1 MAVNNSFAY
10 IEKTLP
16 GVVDKVFALNSLT
29 DSLIGGSEIKL
40 DFLDART
47 VKIFMLAST
56 GLYDYNRGGH
66 GRANTRGAA
75 RSTTETFTLS
85 QERYSEIPLDK
96 LDTLDDG
103 ETVLGHLATEFIRT
117 KVVPEFDTYR
127 FSKLASYTS
136 ATMGNRVVEAGAIA
150 ANTIISKFNAAF
162 KWMAEQ
168 KVPETDQVIYVSPT
182 VMELI
187 RNTTELA
194 KRLHQSDMSKNVQFA
209 IEMYENRQI
218 VVVPSDM
225 FYTDAQTGNGIY
237 PASSSKVINFMIV
250 DRKAPIIVKKLDYA
264 KVFNSVD
271 QNGSYL
277 GYVGYL
283 LTNLYYHDLFV
294 PENKRVA
301 IYCNVSN
308 VAAST
313 MSSALLV
320 DAVAGSASGKT
331 IIKSVLTQPAGI
343 LYDALGLYTTN
354 GTAPAI
360 GSSFTV
366 TPGSNDVVLGAE
378 FTPDA
383 SHNIIVAV
391 LDGKV
396 VATSRDFTN
405 TLPVGA

>member
-16 GVVDKVFALNSLT
+16 GIVDKVFALNSLT
-29 DSLIGGSEIKL
+29 DALIGGSEIKL
-40 DFLDART
+40 DFLDAKT

-56 GLYDYNRGGH
+56 GLVDYARGGH
-66 GRANTRGAA
+66 GSANQRGAA
-75 RSTTETFTLS
+75 KSTTETFTLT

-103 ETVLGHLATEFIRT
+103 ETVLGHLASEFIRT

-127 FSKLASYTS
+127 FSKLASYCS
-136 ATMGNRVVEAGAIA
+136 ATMGNLVEESTPIA

-162 KWMAEQ
+162 KWMSEQ
-168 KVPETDQVIYVSPT
+168 KVPEEDQVIYVSPT

-194 KRLHQSDMSKNVQFA
+194 KRLHQSDMDKNVKFA

-225 FYTDAQTGNGIY
+225 FYTKAQTGNGIY
-237 PASSSKVINFMIV
+237 PSAASKVINFMV
-250 DRKAPIIVKKLDYA
+250 VSKKAPIIVKKLDFA
-264 KVFNSVD
+264 KVYNSD
-271 QNGSYL
+271 GTNGSYL

-301 IYCNVSN
+301 LYCNVSN
-308 VAAST
+308 VAATSV
-313 MSSALLV
+313 SSALLV
-320 DAVAGSASGKT
+320 DAVAGTAGKT
-331 IIKSVLTQPAGI
+331 LIKGVLTQPAGM
-343 LYDALGLYTTN
+343 LFDKVGVYTTN
-354 GTAPAI
+354 GTAPAL
-360 GSSFTV
+360 GSTYSVST
-366 TPGSNDVVLGAE
+366 DVVGTE
-378 FTPDA
+378 ITPNA
-383 SHNIIVAV
+383 SHNIFVAT

-396 VATSRDFTN
+396 VAVSKDFTN

>member
-16 GVVDKVFALNSLT
+16 GIVDKVFALNSLT
-29 DSLIGGSEIKL
+29 DALIGGSEIKL
-40 DFLDART
+40 DFLDAKT

-56 GLYDYNRGGH
+56 GLVDYARGGH
-66 GRANTRGAA
+66 GSANQRGAA
-75 RSTTETFTLS
+75 KSTTETFTLT

-103 ETVLGHLATEFIRT
+103 ETVLGHLASEFIRT

-127 FSKLASYTS
+127 FSKLASYCS
-136 ATMGNRVVEAGAIA
+136 ATMGNLVEESGAIA

-168 KVPETDQVIYVSPT
+168 KVPEEDQVIYVNPT

-194 KRLHQSDMSKNVQFA
+194 KRLHQSDMDKNVKFA

-225 FYTDAQTGNGIY
+225 FYTKAQTGNGIY
-237 PASSSKVINFMIV
+237 PGSASKVINFMV
-250 DRKAPIIVKKLDYA
+250 VSKKAPIIVKKLDFA
-264 KVFNSVD
+264 KVYNSD
-271 QNGSYL
+271 GPDGSYL

-301 IYCNVSN
+301 LYCNVSN
-308 VAAST
+308 VAAGSV
-313 MSSALLV
+313 SSALLV
-320 DAVAGSASGKT
+320 DAVAGASNGKT
-331 IIKSVLTQPAGI
+331 LIKGVLTQPAGM
-343 LYDALGLYTTN
+343 LYDKVGLYTTN
-354 GTAPAI
+354 GTAPAL
-360 GSSFTV
+360 GSSYSVSDDVIGTEV
-366 TPGSNDVVLGAE
+366 TPN
-378 FTPDA
+378 A
-383 SHNIIVAV
+383 SHNIFVAV

-396 VATSRDFTN
+396 VAVSKDFTN

>member
-16 GVVDKVFALNSLT
+16 GVVDKVFALASLT
-29 DSLIGGSEIKL
+29 DALIGGSEIKL
-40 DFLDART
+40 DFLDAKT

-56 GLYDYNRGGH
+56 GLVDYARGGH
-66 GRANTRGAA
+66 GANNKRGAA
-75 RSTTETFTLS
+75 KSTTETFTLT

-103 ETVLGHLATEFIRT
+103 ETVLGHLASEFIRT

-127 FSKLASYTS
+127 FSKLASYCS
-136 ATMGNRVVEAGAIA
+136 ASMGNLVAETIS

-168 KVPETDQVIYVSPT
+168 KVPESDQIIYVNPE
-182 VMELI
+182 VMEQI

-194 KRLHQSDMSKNVQFA
+194 KRLHQSDMDKNVQFK
-209 IEMYENRQI
+209 IEEYETRPI

-225 FYTDAQTGNGIY
+225 FYTLAQTGDGVY
-237 PASSSKVINFMIV
+237 PSSASKVINFMV
-250 DRKAPIIVKKLDYA
+250 VSKKAPIIVKKLDHA
-264 KVFNSVD
+264 KVYNSEGPD
-271 QNGSYL
+271 GAYL

-301 IYCNVSN
+301 LYCSVSDVN
-308 VAAST
+308 ATAKAN
-313 MSSALLV
+313 ALLV
-320 DAVAGSASGKT
+320 DVVAGSASGKT
-331 IIKSVLTQPAGI
+331 LFNGALTQPAGM
-343 LYDALGLYTTN
+343 LYDKIELLANTVT
-354 GTAPAI
+354 TAPAI
-360 GSSFTV
+360 GASVSGTELV
-366 TPGSNDVVLGAE
+366 AGAE
-378 FTPDA
+378 FTPNDD
-383 SHNIIVAV
+383 HNIIVAT

-396 VATSRDFTN
+396 VAVSKDFTTN
-405 TLPVGA
+405 LPVGA

>member
-16 GVVDKVFALNSLT
+16 GIVDKVFALNSLT
-29 DSLIGGSEIKL
+29 DALIGGSEIKL
-40 DFLDART
+40 DFLDAKT

-56 GLYDYNRGGH
+56 GLVDYARGGH
-66 GRANTRGAA
+66 GSSNKRGAA
-75 RSTTETFTLS
+75 QSTTETFTLT

-103 ETVLGHLATEFIRT
+103 ETVLGHLASEFIRT

-127 FSKLASYTS
+127 FSKLAGYCS
-136 ATMGNRVVEAGAIA
+136 ATMGNLVSETIS

-168 KVPETDQVIYVSPT
+168 KVPEEDQIIYVNPA
-182 VMELI
+182 VMEQI

-194 KRLHQSDMSKNVQFA
+194 KRLHQSDMDKNVKFA

-225 FYTDAQTGNGIY
+225 FYTNAQTGDGIY
-237 PASSSKVINFMIV
+237 PASSSKVINFMV
-250 DRKAPIIVKKLDYA
+250 VSKKAPIIVKKLDFA
-264 KVFNSVD
+264 KVYNSSGAD
-271 QNGSYL
+271 GSYI

-301 IYCNVSN
+301 LYCSVSDVN
-308 VAAST
+308 ALTKA
-313 MSSALLV
+313 SALLV
-320 DAVAGSASGKT
+320 DAVAGSNGKT
-331 IIKSVLTQPAGI
+331 LIKGVLTQPAGM
-343 LYDALGLYTTN
+343 LYDKVGLYTTN
-354 GTAPAI
+354 GNAPAI
-360 GSSFTV
+360 GSSFSVDATVVGTEV
-366 TPGSNDVVLGAE
+366 TPN
-378 FTPDA
+378 A
-383 SHNIIVAV
+383 SHNIFVAV

-396 VATSRDFTN
+396 VAVSKDFTN

>member
-16 GVVDKVFALNSLT
+16 GIVDKVFALASLT
-29 DSLIGGSEIKL
+29 EALIGGSEIKL
-40 DFLDART
+40 DFLDAKT

-56 GLYDYNRGGH
+56 GLEDYARGGH
-66 GRANTRGAA
+66 GSSNVRGAA
-75 RSTTETFTLS
+75 KSTTETFTLS

-103 ETVLGHLATEFIRT
+103 ETVLGHLASEFIRT

-127 FSKLASYTS
+127 FSKMASYCST
-136 ATMGNRVVEAGAIA
+136 TMGNAVVETIA

-168 KVPETDQVIYVSPT
+168 KVPESDQIIYVNPA

-209 IEMYENRQI
+209 IEEYENRPI

-225 FYTDAQTGNGIY
+225 FYTNAQTGHGIY
-237 PASSSKVINFMIV
+237 PASSSKVINFMV
-250 DRKAPIIVKKLDYA
+250 VSKKAPIIVKKLDYA

-271 QNGSYL
+271 ENGAYL

-301 IYCNVSN
+301 LYCSISEVSALTKAN
-308 VAAST
+308 
-313 MSSALLV
+313 ALLV

-331 IIKSVLTQPAGI
+331 LLKGVITQPAGM
-343 LYDALGLYTTN
+343 LYDKIGLYTTN

-360 GSSFTV
+360 GSSFSVDADLVGTEI
-366 TPGSNDVVLGAE
+366 TPNS
-378 FTPDA
+378 
-383 SHNIIVAV
+383 SHNIFVAV

-396 VATSRDFTN
+396 VATSKDFTN

>member
-1 MAVNNSFAY
+1 MANVNNFAY

-56 GLYDYNRGGH
+56 GLQDYARGGH
-66 GRANTRGAA
+66 GSTNIRGAA
-75 RSTTETFTLS
+75 KSTTETFTLS

-103 ETVLGHLATEFIRT
+103 ETVLGHLATEFLRT

-127 FSKLASYTS
+127 FSKMASYCS
-136 ATMGNRVVEAGAIA
+136 ATMGNLVSETIA

-168 KVPETDQVIYVSPT
+168 KVPAEDQVIYVNPA

-187 RNTTELA
+187 MNTTELA
-194 KRLHQSDMSKNVQFA
+194 KRLHQSDMDKNVKFKIQ
-209 IEMYENRQI
+209 EYEGRPI
-218 VVVPSDM
+218 VEVPSDM
-225 FYTDAQTGNGIY
+225 FYTDAKTGNGIF
-237 PASSSKVINFMIV
+237 PQGSSKVINFMIV
-250 DRKAPIIVKKLDYA
+250 SKKAPIIVKKLDYA

-301 IYCNVSN
+301 LYCSVSA
-308 VAAST
+308 VSAT
-313 MSSALLV
+313 TVSSALLV
-320 DAVAGSASGKT
+320 DAVAGSTGKT
-331 IIKSVLTQPAGI
+331 LINGVLTQPAGM
-343 LYDALGLYTTN
+343 LYDKVGLYTTN

-360 GSSFTV
+360 GSSYTV
-366 TPGSNDVVLGAE
+366 DSNVIGTEITPNA
-378 FTPDA
+378 T
-383 SHNIIVAV
+383 HNIFVAV

-396 VATSRDFTN
+396 VATSKDFTT
-405 TLPVGA
+405 TLPKGA

>member
-1 MAVNNSFAY
+1 MAVNNNFAY

-16 GVVDKVFALNSLT
+16 GIVDKVFALNSLT
-29 DSLIGGSEIKL
+29 DALIGGSEIKL
-40 DFLDART
+40 DFLDAKT

-56 GLYDYNRGGH
+56 GLVDYARGGH
-66 GRANTRGAA
+66 GSSNTRGAA
-75 RSTTETFTLS
+75 KSTTETFTLT

-103 ETVLGHLATEFIRT
+103 ETVLGHLASEFIRT

-127 FSKLASYTS
+127 FSKLASYCS
-136 ATMGNRVVEAGAIA
+136 ATMGNLVSETIS

-168 KVPETDQVIYVSPT
+168 KVPEEDQVIYVNPA
-182 VMELI
+182 VMEQI

-194 KRLHQSDMSKNVQFA
+194 KRLHQADMDKNIKFA
-209 IEMYENRQI
+209 IEMYENRPI

-225 FYTDAQTGNGIY
+225 FYTLAQTGNGIY
-237 PASSSKVINFMIV
+237 PSSGSKVINFMV
-250 DRKAPIIVKKLDYA
+250 VSKKAPIIVKKLDFA
-264 KVFNSVD
+264 KVYNSSGAD
-271 QNGSYL
+271 GSYL

-301 IYCNVSN
+301 LYCSVSD
-308 VAAST
+308 VSALTKA
-313 MSSALLV
+313 SALLV
-320 DAVAGSASGKT
+320 DAVAGEASGKAL
-331 IIKSVLTQPAGI
+331 IKGVLTQPAGM
-343 LYDALGLYTTN
+343 LYDKVGLYTTN

-360 GSSFTV
+360 GSSFSVDATV
-366 TPGSNDVVLGAE
+366 VGTEITPN
-378 FTPDA
+378 A
-383 SHNIIVAV
+383 SHNIFVAV

-396 VATSRDFTN
+396 VATSKDFEDD
-405 TLPVGA
+405 LPVGA

>member
-1 MAVNNSFAY
+1 
-10 IEKTLP
+10 
-16 GVVDKVFALNSLT
+16 
-29 DSLIGGSEIKL
+29 
-40 DFLDART
+40 
-47 VKIFMLAST
+47 MLAST
-56 GLYDYNRGGH
+56 GLYDYARGGH
-66 GRANTRGAA
+66 GSQNARGAA
-75 RSTTETFTLS
+75 KSTTETFTLS

-103 ETVLGHLATEFIRT
+103 ETVLGHLAAEFIRT

-127 FSKLASYTS
+127 FSKLASYCS
-136 ATMGNRVVEAGAIA
+136 ATMGNLVSESIS

-168 KVPETDQVIYVSPT
+168 KVPEDDQIIYVNPA
-182 VMELI
+182 VMEQI

-225 FYTDAQTGNGIY
+225 FYTNAQTGDGIY
-237 PASSSKVINFMIV
+237 PASNSKVINFMV
-250 DRKAPIIVKKLDYA
+250 VSKKAPIIVKKLDYA

-301 IYCNVSN
+301 LYASVSTTD
-308 VAAST
+308 AST
-313 MSSALLV
+313 MASALLI
-320 DAVAGSASGKT
+320 DAVAGSSSGKT
-331 IIKSVLTQPAGI
+331 IVKSVLTQPAGM
-343 LYDALGLYTTN
+343 LYDAIGLYTTN

-366 TPGSNDVVLGAE
+366 TPGSNDVVFGAE
-378 FTPDA
+378 FTPNG
-383 SHNIIVAV
+383 SHNIFVAV

-396 VATSRDFTN
+396 VAVSKDFTTN
-405 TLPVGA
+405 LPKGA

>member
-29 DSLIGGSEIKL
+29 DALIGGSEIKL

-56 GLYDYNRGGH
+56 GLTDYARGGH
-66 GRANTRGAA
+66 GSNNKRGAA
-75 RSTTETFTLS
+75 KSTTETFTLD

-127 FSKLASYTS
+127 FSKMASYCST
-136 ATMGNRVVEAGAIA
+136 TMGNMVVETIS

-162 KWMAEQ
+162 KWMTEQ
-168 KVPETDQVIYVSPT
+168 KVPESDQVIYVNPA
-182 VMELI
+182 VMEQI

-194 KRLHQSDMSKNVQFA
+194 KRLHQSDMNKNVQFA
-209 IEMYENRQI
+209 IEEYENRPI

-225 FYTDAQTGNGIY
+225 FYTLAQTGDGIY
-237 PASSSKVINFMIV
+237 PSSASKVINFMV
-250 DRKAPIIVKKLDYA
+250 VSKKAPIIVKKMDYA

-271 QNGSYL
+271 QNGAYL

-301 IYCNVSN
+301 LYTSVSN
-308 VAAST
+308 VSATTVAST
-313 MSSALLV
+313 LLV

-331 IIKSVLTQPAGI
+331 KINGVITQPAGM
-343 LYDALGLYTTN
+343 LFDKVGLYTTD

-360 GSSFTV
+360 GSSYTVSTDIIGTEV
-366 TPGSNDVVLGAE
+366 TPN
-378 FTPDA
+378 A
-383 SHNIIVAV
+383 SHNIFVAV

-396 VATSRDFTN
+396 VATSKDFTN
-405 TLPVGA
+405 TLPTGA

>member
-16 GVVDKVFALNSLT
+16 GIVDKVFALNSLT
-29 DSLIGGSEIKL
+29 DALIGGSEIKL
-40 DFLDART
+40 DFLDAKT

-56 GLYDYNRGGH
+56 GLVDYARGGH
-66 GRANTRGAA
+66 GSANQRGAA
-75 RSTTETFTLS
+75 KSTTETFTLT

-103 ETVLGHLATEFIRT
+103 ETVLGHLASEFIRT

-127 FSKLASYTS
+127 FSKLASYCS
-136 ATMGNRVVEAGAIA
+136 ATMGNLVEESTAIA
-150 ANTIISKFNAAF
+150 ANTIISKFNSAF
-162 KWMAEQ
+162 KWMSEQ
-168 KVPETDQVIYVSPT
+168 KVPEEDQVIYVSPT

-194 KRLHQSDMSKNVQFA
+194 KRLHQSDMDKNVKFA

-225 FYTDAQTGNGIY
+225 FYTKAQTGNGIY
-237 PASSSKVINFMIV
+237 PSASSKVINFMV
-250 DRKAPIIVKKLDYA
+250 VSKKAPIIVKKLDFA
-264 KVFNSVD
+264 KVYNSD
-271 QNGSYL
+271 GTNGSYL

-301 IYCNVSN
+301 LYCNVSN
-308 VAAST
+308 VAATSV
-313 MSSALLV
+313 SSALLV
-320 DAVAGSASGKT
+320 DAVAGTTGKT
-331 IIKSVLTQPAGI
+331 LIKGVLTQPAGM
-343 LYDALGLYTTN
+343 LFDKVGVYTTN
-354 GTAPAI
+354 GTAPAL
-360 GSSFTV
+360 GSTYAVSTEV
-366 TPGSNDVVLGAE
+366 VGTEITPN
-378 FTPDA
+378 A
-383 SHNIIVAV
+383 SHNIFVAT

-396 VATSRDFTN
+396 VAVSKDFTN

>member
-1 MAVNNSFAY
+1 MAVNNNFAY

-16 GVVDKVFALNSLT
+16 GIVDKVFALNSLT

-40 DFLDART
+40 DFLDAKT

-56 GLYDYNRGGH
+56 GLVDYARGGH
-66 GRANTRGAA
+66 GSANQRGAA
-75 RSTTETFTLS
+75 KSTTETFTLT

-103 ETVLGHLATEFIRT
+103 ETVLGHLASEFIRT

-127 FSKLASYTS
+127 FSKLASYCS
-136 ATMGNRVVEAGAIA
+136 ATMGNLVEESGAIA

-168 KVPETDQVIYVSPT
+168 KVPEEDQVIYVNPT

-194 KRLHQSDMSKNVQFA
+194 KRLHQSDMDKNVKFA

-225 FYTDAQTGNGIY
+225 FYTKAQTGNGIY
-237 PASSSKVINFMIV
+237 PGSASKVINFMV
-250 DRKAPIIVKKLDYA
+250 VSKKAPIIVKKLDFA
-264 KVFNSVD
+264 KVYNSD
-271 QNGSYL
+271 GTNGSYL

-301 IYCNVSN
+301 LYCNVSN
-308 VAAST
+308 VSAGSV
-313 MSSALLV
+313 SSALLV
-320 DAVAGSASGKT
+320 DAVAGSSTGKT
-331 IIKSVLTQPAGI
+331 LIKGVLTQPAGM
-343 LYDALGLYTTN
+343 LFDAVGLYTTN
-354 GTAPAI
+354 GTAPAL
-360 GSSFTV
+360 GSSYSVPADVIGTEV
-366 TPGSNDVVLGAE
+366 TPN
-378 FTPDA
+378 A
-383 SHNIIVAV
+383 SHNIFVAV

-396 VATSRDFTN
+396 VAVSKDFTN
-405 TLPVGA
+405 KLPVGA

>member
-1 MAVNNSFAY
+1 MANNSFAY

-29 DSLIGGSEIKL
+29 DALIGGSEIKL
-40 DFLDART
+40 DFLDAKT

-56 GLYDYNRGGH
+56 GLTDYARGGH
-66 GRANTRGAA
+66 GTANTRGAA
-75 RSTTETFTLS
+75 KSTTETFTLS

-103 ETVLGHLATEFIRT
+103 ETVLGHLAAEFIRT

-127 FSKLASYTS
+127 FSKLASYCST
-136 ATMGNRVVEAGAIA
+136 TMGNMISETIS

-168 KVPETDQVIYVSPT
+168 KVPESDQIIYVNPT
-182 VMELI
+182 VMEQI

-194 KRLHQSDMSKNVQFA
+194 KRLHQSDMNKNVQFA
-209 IEMYENRQI
+209 IEEYENRPI

-225 FYTDAQTGNGIY
+225 FYTLAHTGDGIY
-237 PASSSKVINFMIV
+237 PTSASKVINFMV
-250 DRKAPIIVKKLDYA
+250 VSKKAPIIVKKLDYA
-264 KVFNSVD
+264 KVFNSTD

-277 GYVGYL
+277 GFVGYL
-283 LTNLYYHDLFV
+283 LTNLYYHDIFV

-301 IYCNVSN
+301 LYTSVSSVN
-308 VAAST
+308 ATTVSST
-313 MSSALLV
+313 LLV
-320 DAVAGSASGKT
+320 DAVAGSANKT
-331 IIKSVLTQPAGI
+331 LVKGVLTQPAGM
-343 LYDALGLYTTN
+343 LYDAVGLYTTN
-354 GTAPAI
+354 GNAPAI
-360 GSSFTV
+360 GSSYSTTNV
-366 TPGSNDVVLGAE
+366 IGTEITPN
-378 FTPDA
+378 A
-383 SHNIIVAV
+383 SHNIFVAV

-396 VATSRDFTN
+396 VATSKDFTN

>member
-29 DSLIGGSEIKL
+29 DALIGGSEIKL
-40 DFLDART
+40 DFLDAKT

-56 GLYDYNRGGH
+56 GLTDYARGGH
-66 GRANTRGAA
+66 GDSNKRGAVK
-75 RSTTETFTLS
+75 STTETFTLS

-103 ETVLGHLATEFIRT
+103 ETVLGHLATEFLRT

-127 FSKLASYTS
+127 FSKLASYCS
-136 ATMGNRVVEAGAIA
+136 ATMGNLVSETIS
-150 ANTIISKFNAAF
+150 ANTIISKFNVAF
-162 KWMAEQ
+162 KWMTEQ
-168 KVPETDQVIYVSPT
+168 KVPESDQIIYVNPT
-182 VMELI
+182 VMEQI

-194 KRLHQSDMSKNVQFA
+194 KRLHQSDMDKNVQFA
-209 IEMYENRQI
+209 IEEYENRPI

-225 FYTDAQTGNGIY
+225 FYTLAQTGDGIY
-237 PASSSKVINFMIV
+237 PSSGSKVINFMV
-250 DRKAPIIVKKLDYA
+250 VSKKAPIIVKKMDYA

-271 QNGSYL
+271 QNGAYL

-301 IYCNVSN
+301 LYCSVSDVN
-308 VAAST
+308 ATSVSST
-313 MSSALLV
+313 LLV
-320 DAVAGSASGKT
+320 DAVAGASSGKT
-331 IIKSVLTQPAGI
+331 LVNSVITKPAGM
-343 LYDALGLYTTN
+343 LYDKVGLYTAN
-354 GTAPAI
+354 GTAPSI
-360 GSSFTV
+360 GSSYSVDATV
-366 TPGSNDVVLGAE
+366 IGTEITPN
-378 FTPDA
+378 T
-383 SHNIIVAV
+383 SHNIFVAV

-396 VATSRDFTN
+396 VATSKDFTT
-405 TLPVGA
+405 TLPKGA

>member
-16 GVVDKVFALNSLT
+16 GVVDKVFRLSSLT
-29 DSLIGGSEIKL
+29 ETLIGGSEIKL

-56 GLYDYNRGGH
+56 GLYDYARGGH
-66 GRANTRGAA
+66 GSSNQRGAA
-75 RSTTETFTLS
+75 KSTTEVFTLS

-103 ETVLGHLATEFIRT
+103 ETVLGHLATEFLET

-127 FSKLASYTS
+127 FSKLAGYCSE
-136 ATMGNRVVEAGAIA
+136 TMGNLKVETIGANSIIA
-150 ANTIISKFNAAF
+150 KFNAAF
-162 KWMAEQ
+162 KWMTNQ
-168 KVPETDQVIYVSPT
+168 KVPEQDQVIYVSAN

-194 KRLHQSDMSKNVQFA
+194 KRLHQSDMDKNVKFA
-209 IEMYENRQI
+209 IEMYENRPII
-218 VVVPSDM
+218 VVPEDM
-225 FYTDAQTGNGIY
+225 FYTNAQTGDGIY
-237 PASSSKVINFMIV
+237 PASDSAVINFMV
-250 DRKAPIIVKKLDYA
+250 VSKKAPIIVKKLDYA

-271 QNGSYL
+271 QNGAYL

-301 IYCNVSN
+301 LYCSVSEVN
-308 VAAST
+308 AGSV
-313 MSSALLV
+313 SSALLV
-320 DAVAGSASGKT
+320 DASKGASGKSH
-331 IIKSVLTQPAGI
+331 INSVLTQPAGM
-343 LYDALGLYTTN
+343 LYDKVGLYTTD
-354 GTAPAI
+354 GTAPAL
-360 GSSFTV
+360 GSSFSVDATV
-366 TPGSNDVVLGAE
+366 VGTDITPN
-378 FTPDA
+378 A
-383 SHNIIVAV
+383 SHNIFVAV

-396 VATSRDFTN
+396 VAVSKDFTD
-405 TLPVGA
+405 TLPVDA

>member
-16 GVVDKVFALNSLT
+16 GIVDKVFALSSLT
-29 DSLIGGSEIKL
+29 DALIGGSEIKL
-40 DFLDART
+40 DFLDAKT

-56 GLYDYNRGGH
+56 GLYDYARGGH
-66 GRANTRGAA
+66 GTANTRGAA
-75 RSTTETFTLS
+75 KSTTETFTLS

-103 ETVLGHLATEFIRT
+103 ETVLGHLAAEFIRT

-127 FSKLASYTS
+127 FSKLASYCS
-136 ATMGNRVVEAGAIA
+136 ATMGNLVSETIS

-168 KVPETDQVIYVSPT
+168 KVPEQDQIIYVNPA
-182 VMELI
+182 VMEQI

-194 KRLHQSDMSKNVQFA
+194 KRLHQSDMNKNVQFA
-209 IEMYENRQI
+209 IEEYENRPI

-225 FYTDAQTGNGIY
+225 FYTLAQTGNGIY
-237 PASSSKVINFMIV
+237 PSSASKVINFMV
-250 DRKAPIIVKKLDYA
+250 VSKKAPIIVKKLDYA
-264 KVFNSVD
+264 KVFNSTD
-271 QNGSYL
+271 ENGSYL

-301 IYCNVSN
+301 LYCSVSD
-308 VAAST
+308 VSAST
-313 MSSALLV
+313 KANSLLV
-320 DAVAGSASGKT
+320 DAVAGSNGKT
-331 IIKSVLTQPAGI
+331 LIKGALTQPAGM
-343 LYDALGLYTTN
+343 LYDKIGVYTTN

-360 GSSFTV
+360 GSTFSVNT
-366 TPGSNDVVLGAE
+366 DVVGTE
-378 FTPDA
+378 ITPNA
-383 SHNIIVAV
+383 THNIFVAV

-396 VATSRDFTN
+396 VATSKDFGN
-405 TLPVGA
+405 GLPVGA

>member
-1 MAVNNSFAY
+1 MANVNSFAY

-16 GVVDKVFALNSLT
+16 GVVDKVFALSSLT
-29 DSLIGGSEIKL
+29 DALIGGSEIKL

-56 GLYDYNRGGH
+56 GLQDYARGGH
-66 GRANTRGAA
+66 GSANIRGAA
-75 RSTTETFTLS
+75 KSTTETFTLS

-103 ETVLGHLATEFIRT
+103 ETVLGHLAAEFIRT

-127 FSKLASYTS
+127 FSKMASYCS
-136 ATMGNRVVEAGAIA
+136 ATMGNLKVETIA

-168 KVPETDQVIYVSPT
+168 KVPAEDQVIYVNPS

-187 RNTTELA
+187 RNTSELA
-194 KRLHQSDMSKNVQFA
+194 KRLYQSDMDKNVQFK
-209 IEMYENRQI
+209 IEEYEGRPI
-218 VVVPSDM
+218 VEVPSDM
-225 FYTDAQTGNGIY
+225 FYTLAKTDNGIH
-237 PASSSKVINFMIV
+237 PQSGSAVINFMIV
-250 DRKAPIIVKKLDYA
+250 SKKAPIIVKKLDYA

-271 QNGSYL
+271 QNGAYL

-301 IYCNVSN
+301 LYCSVSE
-308 VAAST
+308 VSAT
-313 MSSALLV
+313 GVSSALLV

-331 IIKSVLTQPAGI
+331 IVKSVLTQPAGM

-383 SHNIIVAV
+383 SHNIFVAV
-391 LDGKV
+391 QDGKV
-396 VATSRDFTN
+396 VAVSKDFEDD
-405 TLPVGA
+405 LPVGA

>member
-1 MAVNNSFAY
+1 MANVNNFAY

-56 GLYDYNRGGH
+56 GLQDYARGGH
-66 GRANTRGAA
+66 GSQNIRGAA
-75 RSTTETFTLS
+75 KSTTETFTLS

-103 ETVLGHLATEFIRT
+103 ETVLGHLAAEFLRT

-127 FSKLASYTS
+127 FSKMASYCS
-136 ATMGNRVVEAGAIA
+136 ATMGNLVSETIS
-150 ANTIISKFNAAF
+150 ANSIISKFNAAF

-168 KVPETDQVIYVSPT
+168 KVPAEDQVIYVNPT
-182 VMELI
+182 IMELI

-194 KRLHQSDMSKNVQFA
+194 KRLHQSDMDKNVKFK
-209 IEMYENRQI
+209 IEEYEYRPI
-218 VVVPSDM
+218 VEVPSDM
-225 FYTDAQTGNGIY
+225 FYTLAQTGNGIY
-237 PASSSKVINFMIV
+237 PSSASYVINFMIV
-250 DRKAPIIVKKLDYA
+250 SKKAPIIVKKLDYA

-301 IYCNVSN
+301 LYCSVSTTKATA
-308 VAAST
+308 V
-313 MSSALLV
+313 SSALLV
-320 DAVAGSASGKT
+320 DAVAGSASGKS
-331 IIKSVLTQPAGI
+331 IVKSVLTQPAGM
-343 LYDALGLYTTN
+343 LYDAIGLYTTN

-366 TPGSNDVVLGAE
+366 TPGSNDVVFGAE
-378 FTPDA
+378 FTPNA
-383 SHNIIVAV
+383 SHNIFVAV
-391 LDGKV
+391 QDGKV
-396 VATSRDFTN
+396 VAVSKDFTN
-405 TLPVGA
+405 TLPVGAGA